1 MGSSCRHRGEAHRG
15 RSEVGLEEQA
25 ELSLDAVGEAATETL
40 EQRRGTGR
48 TTIKDTQ
55 WHQHG
60 TLERGRPEPQ
70 HRE

>member
-1 MGSSCRHRGEAHRG
+1 MGSPSRHRGEAHRG
-15 RSEVGLEEQA
+15 GSEVGLKEQA

-40 EQRRGTGR
+40 EQRHSTGR

-55 WHQHG
+55 GHQHG
-60 TLERGRPEPQ
+60 TPERGRPEPQ